1 LSQEPSESAKEM
13 VLIAARAADDKKA
26 GDITILEMAKLL
38 GITDYFMICTGA
50 TDRQTKTI
58 ADEVRKQLREA
69 GRKPDR
75 VSGDDLGDW
84 ILLDY
89 SDFVVHIFTEEMND
103 YYQLERLW
111 KDAPRVA
118 VGDRERSGA
127 QS

>member
-1 LSQEPSESAKEM
+1 M
-13 VLIAARAADDKKA
+13 VLIAARATDAKKA
-26 GDITILEMAKLL
+26 GNISILEMAKLL
-38 GITDYFMICTGA
+38 GITDYFLICTGA

-75 VSGDDLGDW
+75 ISGDDLGDW

-89 SDFVVHIFTEEMND
+89 SDFVVHIFTEEMHD

-111 KDAPRVA
+111 KDAPRVP
-118 VGDRERSGA
+118 VGEEERSGA